1 MHAIKNNRF
10 GPPVR
15 LWAMRFE
22 AKHRVFKQWARTTS
36 YKNLCW
42 SLALKYQ
49 QHSAYKLQA
58 PPIQTVSFSTG
69 IS

>member
-1 MHAIKNNRF
+1 M
-10 GPPVR
+10 R

-22 AKHRVFKQWARTTS
+22 AKHRVFKQWARTTN

-49 QHSAYKLQA
+49 QHSAYISQA
-58 PPIQTVSFSTG
+58 PPTQTVSYSTG
-69 IS
+69 ELKEKI